1 MKLYKDDIL
10 KILDKYGFF
19 KEEYII
25 LSGASLVLQN
35 IKEYTTDIDIAVSND
50 LYNELLKKYNCS
62 FEKEINNYKVWFIDN
77 VINFSQHYYEETEYT
92 KIFDYKVQTIDSIL
106 ELKKNLNRSKDEEDI
121 KAILNF
127 CKTKNN
133 I

>member
-77 VINFSQHYYEETEYT
+77 VINLANITMKKQN
-92 KIFDYKVQTIDSIL
+92 IL
-106 ELKKNLNRSKDEEDI
+106 KFLIIKSKQ
-121 KAILNF
+121 
-127 CKTKNN
+127 
-133 I
+133 